1 MAQKEVIIRYH
12 SIIQKLRRSP
22 ASFKEI
28 NDYLNKLSQCEG
40 YDLCVSDRTF
50 RRDLDTIQDIY
61 KISIQYNSTT
71 RKYHLDNSN
80 SNDFINRI
88 YETFDLFN
96 ALNLQ
101 ERLSEHIGF
110 EKKHES
116 GAKYLSKILN
126 AIQDKR
132 TIEFD
137 YFKFNI
143 EEWTQRMVHPYF
155 IKEYRQRWYL
165 LAYDSIDSKLKHF
178 ALDRMK
184 EVNRTE
190 QQFELIEGFKANDYY
205 KYCFGIIKPEED
217 DPHDVV
223 LSFYSFQGQ
232 YIKRLPFHNSQEV
245 LIDNEDELR
254 IQLHIN
260 ITEDFIMELL
270 SYGSSMEVIKPKLLK
285 QRMIEE
291 AKEIIT
297 YYE

>member
-1 MAQKEVIIRYH
+1 MAQKDVVIRYH
-12 SIIQKLRRSP
+12 SIIQKLRRGP

-28 NDYLNKLSQCEG
+28 NDYLNRQSQWEG
-40 YDLCVSDRTF
+40 CNLCVSDRTF
-50 RRDLDTIQDIY
+50 RRDLDSIQDIY

-71 RKYHLDNSN
+71 RKYHLDHSN

-96 ALNLQ
+96 ALNLK
-101 ERLSEHIGF
+101 EKLSEHIEF

-116 GAKYLSKILN
+116 GAKYLSEILD
-126 AIQDKR
+126 AIQAKR
-132 TIEFD
+132 QIEFD
-137 YFKFNI
+137 YFKFNT

-165 LAYDSIDSKLKHF
+165 LAYDFIDSKLKHF

-184 EVNRTE
+184 EVNLTE
-190 QQFELIEGFKANDYY
+190 RQFELIEGFKANDYY

-217 DPHDVV
+217 APHDVV

-232 YIKRLPFHNSQEV
+232 YIKRLPFHQSQKV

-254 IQLHIN
+254 IHLHIN

-270 SYGSSMEVIKPKLLK
+270 SYGSNK
-285 QRMIEE
+285 
-291 AKEIIT
+291 T
-297 YYE
+297 